1 MKPGQ
6 KLWTREELI
15 LAINLY
21 CKLPFGKLHS
31 RNPDVI
37 ELAKLI
43 NRTSG
48 SVAFKLVNFASLDPQ
63 LKARG
68 IKGASNV
75 SNLDK
80 EIWNEFFDNWD
91 ALFMESESLYA
102 KKKKITVDQLYKIDL
117 TNLSRQGEEK
127 ERTVKV
133 RTNQVVFR
141 TLVMANYNFC
151 CCITGINQP
160 ELLIASHIKPWSQDN
175 TNRLNPKNGLA
186 LNALHDKAF
195 DKGLITVTEDYRIKV
210 STVLL
215 KKAETKSI
223 KQNFVQFNNKQIMF
237 PKKFMPDPEFLKF
250 HNQECFRG

>member
-1 MKPGQ
+1 MKEGQ

-21 CKLPFGKLHS
+21 CKLPFGKLYS

-43 NRTSG
+43 DRTPG

-75 SNLDK
+75 SKLDK
-80 EIWNEFFDNWD
+80 EIWNEFFNNWD
-91 ALFMESESLYA
+91 NLFYESEELYA
-102 KKKKITVDQLYKIDL
+102 KKKKTSVDRLYDIDL
-117 TNLSRQGEEK
+117 TQLPKSGEEK
-127 ERTVKV
+127 ARMVRV

-141 TLVMANYNFC
+141 TLVMANYDFS

-160 ELLIASHIKPWSQDN
+160 ELLIASHIVPWSQDN
-175 TNRLNPKNGLA
+175 KNRLNPKNGLA

-195 DKGLITVTEDYRIKV
+195 DKGLITITEDYKIKV
-210 STVLL
+210 SPILL
-215 KKAETKSI
+215 KKEETRSI
-223 KQNFVQFNNKQIMF
+223 RQNFVQINNKKIIL
-237 PKKFMPDPEFLKF
+237 PKKFMPDPEFLKY
-250 HNQECFRG
+250 HNHECFKS